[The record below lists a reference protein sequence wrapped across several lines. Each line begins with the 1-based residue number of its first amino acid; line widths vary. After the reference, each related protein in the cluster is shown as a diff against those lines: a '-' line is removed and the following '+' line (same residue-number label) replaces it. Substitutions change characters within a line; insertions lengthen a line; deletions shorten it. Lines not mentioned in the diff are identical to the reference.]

1 MAQIPVVN
9 EKDKII
15 CYKDRKD
22 IKQEDI
28 YRVSALWVTNSKG
41 EFLLARRALTKKNDP
56 GKWGPAV
63 AGTVEKGETYKQNM
77 VKETNEELG
86 LQNVEFRKGPKLRVC
101 GNHNHFT
108 QWYFLTLNK
117 NIREFKI
124 DSREVDEIRWFSKTQ
139 FKKEDKNKF
148 LIGAGYWVENF

>member
-41 EFLLARRALTKKNDP
+41 EILLAKRALTKKNDP

-63 AGTVEKGETYKQNM
+63 AGTVEKGETYKQNIA
-77 VKETNEELG
+77 KETYEELG
-86 LQNVEFRKGPKLRVC
+86 LQNVEFRKGPKLRVYS
-101 GNHNHFT
+101 NHNHFT
-108 QWYFLTLNK
+108 QWYFLTLDR

-124 DSREVDEIRWFSKTQ
+124 AEKEVEEIRWFSKNQ
-139 FKKEDKNKF
+139 IKKENKNIF
-148 LIGAGYWVENF
+148 LNGMNYWIENF